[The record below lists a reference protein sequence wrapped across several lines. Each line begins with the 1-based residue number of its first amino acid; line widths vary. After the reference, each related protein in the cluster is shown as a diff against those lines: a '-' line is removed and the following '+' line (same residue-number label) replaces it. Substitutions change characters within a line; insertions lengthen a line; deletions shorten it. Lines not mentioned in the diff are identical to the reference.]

1 MNMMVLNPST
11 KYIGFGIKSKVLK
24 GDYMKELYLVSVW
37 RSRLIDFE
45 EYYDEKEIEVIQK
58 FLNDLYKHDV
68 INSVPYIEF
77 EKKT

>member
-1 MNMMVLNPST
+1 
-11 KYIGFGIKSKVLK
+11 
-24 GDYMKELYLVSVW
+24 MKELYLVSVW

-68 INSVPYIEF
+68 IDCVPYIEF

>member
-1 MNMMVLNPST
+1 MRLADN
-11 KYIGFGIKSKVLK
+11 KSKVLK